1 MGCHFEV
8 PREIILKKAVINVR
22 SMDNAYFVWSMIAVL
37 YLAKNH
43 VDRKSSYL
51 HYTMNLANIEFPITF
66 KGIPKFENLNNISIN
81 VYIDNKQIRP
91 LWFTDDKK
99 EKHVN
104 LLYL

>member
-1 MGCHFEV
+1 VGCHFEV

-51 HYTMNLANIEFPITF
+51 NYTMNLANIEFPITF